1 MNFFELAEKVT
12 LYGYQD
18 DIVTKVVQS
27 PSYALF
33 VEMGLGKTI
42 MALSVAF
49 MRVLRGEVKR
59 ILILCPKTIAKNW
72 QETIEWLRKMYGFYF
87 TIDVRDLSSKTTK
100 EVAQEL
106 NSLERFKY
114 DVVIDILNFEK
125 LLYLEE
131 LPKYDF
137 LIIDESTRIKNPNA
151 QRTQKVLSMLK
162 HTIPFRL
169 VLTGSPI
176 TKDVS
181 DLWTQLYLVD
191 AVDIPYKDFRKA
203 VRKDKS
209 KWREYARKNIIA
221 LTKEDIERMGLMKFP
236 EKVYK
241 TYRFELSDEA
251 KLYYLKV
258 QELMQKSIIVSDM
271 RKVLA
276 TMIQMQRVTS
286 GFNPF
291 NLKEFA
297 QNRKKEL
304 LGILVK
310 RGLIPRPFIV
320 WATFVRDV
328 QVVYAY
334 LKQLGL
340 KGELVYGDVPN
351 QRRGV
356 IIDNFQAGKYDFL
369 VAHPVVMGIG
379 VTLTASN
386 CCIYYSNSFRF
397 EDRIQSEDR
406 IHRVNQ
412 TADKCYYIDL
422 VAKNT
427 IDEVILENLKNKRSL
442 SDLTID
448 EMKELVEIGKAP
460 V

>member
-18 DIVTKVVQS
+18 AIVSKVIQS

-49 MRVLRGEVKR
+49 LRVLRGEARR

-72 QETIEWLRKMYGFYF
+72 EETIEWLRKMYGFYF
-87 TIDVRDLSSKTTK
+87 TIDVRDLSGLKTSELK
-100 EVAQEL
+100 EHFFDL
-106 NSLERFKY
+106 NRLKY
-114 DVVIDILNFEK
+114 DVVIDILNFDK
-125 LLYLEE
+125 LLYVDE

-137 LIIDESTRIKNPNA
+137 LIVDESTRIKNPNA
-151 QRTQKVLSMLK
+151 QRTQKVISMLK
-162 HTIPFRL
+162 KSIPYRL

-191 AVDIPYKDFRKA
+191 AIDISYRDFRKA
-203 VRKDKS
+203 VRKDKT
-209 KWREYARKNIIA
+209 KWREFAKQNIIA

-236 EKVYK
+236 EKIYK

-251 KLYYLKV
+251 KLLYTRV

-291 NLKEFA
+291 TLKELSP
-297 QNRKKEL
+297 NRKKEL

-310 RGLIPRPFIV
+310 REILSRPFIV
-320 WATFVRDV
+320 WASFVKDV
-328 QVVYAY
+328 QTVYAY
-334 LKQLGL
+334 LKSLGL
-340 KGELVYGDVPN
+340 KGELVCGDIPN
-351 QRRGV
+351 QRRGI
-356 IIDNFQAGKYDFL
+356 IIDNFQEGKYDFL

-386 CCIYYSNSFRF
+386 CCVYYSNSFRF

-427 IDEVILENLKNKRSL
+427 IDEIILENLRNKRSL

-448 EMKELVEIGKAP
+448 EMKEMMKIGSP
-460 V
+460 SR

>member
-1 MNFFELAEKVT
+1 MNFFEFAEKVT
-12 LYGYQD
+12 LFGYQD
-18 DIVTKVVQS
+18 DVVRRAILS

-33 VEMGLGKTI
+33 IEMGLGKTI
-42 MALSVAF
+42 MALSIAF
-49 MRVLRGEVKR
+49 LRVLKGEVNR

-72 QETIEWLRKMYGFYF
+72 KETIEWLRKMYGLYF
-87 TIDVRDLSSKTTK
+87 SIDVRDLSGLSVK
-100 EVAQEL
+100 ELKNQL
-106 NSLERFKY
+106 NDLGRLKF
-114 DVVIDILNFEK
+114 DVSIDIMNFDK
-125 LLYLEE
+125 LLYLDE

-137 LIIDESTRIKNPNA
+137 LIVDESTRIKNPNA
-151 QRTQKVLSMLK
+151 QRTQKILSMLK
-162 HTIPFRL
+162 KQIPYRL

-191 AVDIPYKDFRKA
+191 AIDISYKDFRKA

-209 KWREYARKNIIA
+209 KWREFAKKNIVA
-221 LTKEDIERMGLMKFP
+221 LTKEDLERMGLMKFP

-241 TYRFELSDEA
+241 VYRFELSDEA
-251 KLYYLKV
+251 KFYYYKV
-258 QELMQKSIIVSDM
+258 QELMKKNIIISDM

-291 NLKEFA
+291 TLKEF
-297 QNRKKEL
+297 QENRKKEL
-304 LGILVK
+304 LGLLVK
-310 RGLIPRPFIV
+310 RELLPRPFIV

-328 QVVYAY
+328 QTVYAY
-334 LKQLGL
+334 LKNLGL
-340 KGELVYGDVPN
+340 KGELVYGDIPN
-351 QRRGV
+351 ARRSI
-356 IIDNFQAGKYDFL
+356 IIDNFQEGKYDFL

-386 CCIYYSNSFRF
+386 CCVYYSNSFRF

-412 TADKCYYIDL
+412 AADKCYYIDL
-422 VAKNT
+422 VAKGT

-442 SDLTID
+442 SDITID
-448 EMKELVEIGKAP
+448 EMKQLIEKREVPA
-460 V
+460 